1 MDKIKVGIS
10 IGDLNGI
17 GPELI
22 IKTLEH
28 QGILKSCIP
37 VIYASAKVI
46 SYHRNVAKSEVF
58 SFKSVNDAHNLV
70 ENQVNL
76 INCWQENVTINLG
89 MITSDGGKY
98 AHISLDRAVQDLK
111 AGLIDALVT
120 SPINKK
126 AMNMAN
132 FPHKGH
138 TDYLGSE
145 FSDHTPL
152 MLMVSEDLR
161 VAVLSH
167 HIPLKDV
174 AEQVTR
180 ESISRTLE
188 ILQKALIQDFDIE
201 KPVIA
206 VLGLNP
212 HASDEGVIG
221 DEEELIIRPAIIE
234 AKKNGMLVS
243 GPYPPDGFWGSGKWN
258 KFDAILCM
266 YHDQGLIPFKMHSFG
281 HGVNVTVGLPF
292 VRTSPDHGTAYD
304 IVGTNTANES
314 SFRTALHLAIDMALN
329 RKEYAEMRKNKLEKI
344 AKPSEEVVE

>member
-46 SYHRNVAKSEVF
+46 SYHRNVAKSEIF
-58 SFKSVNDAHNLV
+58 SFKSVSDANSLIDNH
-70 ENQVNL
+70 VNL
-76 INCWQENVTINLG
+76 INCWQDNVTINLG
-89 MITSDGGKY
+89 NVTADGGKY

-120 SPINKK
+120 SPIHKK
-126 AMNMAN
+126 AMNLAD
-132 FPHKGH
+132 FPFKGH

-145 FSDHTPL
+145 FSGHAPL
-152 MLMVSEDLR
+152 MLLVSEDLR

-167 HIPLKDV
+167 HIPIREV
-174 AEQVTR
+174 AQQVTR
-180 ESISRTLE
+180 ENIIKTLE

-221 DEEELIIRPAIIE
+221 EEEEQIIRPAVIE
-234 AKKNGMLVS
+234 SKKNGLIVS
-243 GPYPPDGFWGSGKWN
+243 GPYPPDGFWGSGKWK

-281 HGVNVTVGLPF
+281 NGVNVTVGLPF

-314 SFRTALHLAIDMALN
+314 SFRAALYLAIDMAKN
-329 RKEYAEMRKNKLEKI
+329 RREYAEMRKNKLEKI

>member
-1 MDKIKVGIS
+1 MDKIKLGIS

-17 GPELI
+17 GPELVI
-22 IKTLEH
+22 RTLEH
-28 QGILKSCIP
+28 QGIFKNCIP
-37 VIYASAKVI
+37 VIYASAKVM

-58 SFKSVNDAHNLV
+58 SFKSVSDANNLV
-70 ENQVNL
+70 DNQINL

-89 MITSDGGKY
+89 TVTEEGGKY

-126 AMNMAN
+126 AMSLAN
-132 FPHKGH
+132 FPYKGH
-138 TDYLGSE
+138 TDYLASE
-145 FSDHTPL
+145 FKENSAL

-161 VAVLSH
+161 VAVLTH
-167 HIPLKDV
+167 HIPLREV
-174 AEQVTR
+174 AAHITKEK
-180 ESISRTLE
+180 ISQTLE
-188 ILQKALIQDFDIE
+188 ILNKSLVQDFDIE

-221 DEEELIIRPAIIE
+221 EEEEEIIRPSIIE
-234 AKKNGMLVS
+234 SKKNGLLVS
-243 GPYPPDGFWGSGKWN
+243 GPFPPDGFWGSGKWK

-314 SFRTALHLAIDMALN
+314 SFRTALYLAIDMAKN
-329 RKEYAEMRKNKLEKI
+329 RKEYEEIRKNKLEKI

>member
-1 MDKIKVGIS
+1 
-10 IGDLNGI
+10 
-17 GPELI
+17 
-22 IKTLEH
+22 
-28 QGILKSCIP
+28 
-37 VIYASAKVI
+37 
-46 SYHRNVAKSEVF
+46 
-58 SFKSVNDAHNLV
+58 
-70 ENQVNL
+70 VNL

-89 MITSDGGKY
+89 TATEDGGKY

-126 AMNMAN
+126 AMSMAN
-132 FPHKGH
+132 FPYKGH
-138 TDYLGSE
+138 TDYLGSV
-145 FSDHTPL
+145 FTDNPPL

-161 VAVLSH
+161 VAVLTH
-167 HIPLKDV
+167 HIPLSEV
-174 AEQVTR
+174 AQHVTR
-180 ESISRTLE
+180 ENISKTLE
-188 ILQKALIQDFDIE
+188 ILHKALVQDFDIE

-221 DEEELIIRPAIIE
+221 NEEELIIRPAIIE
-234 AKKNGMLVS
+234 AKKNGFFVS
-243 GPYPPDGFWGSGKWN
+243 GPYPPDGFWGSGKWK

-292 VRTSPDHGTAYD
+292 VRTSPDHGTAFD

-314 SFRTALHLAIDMALN
+314 SFRADLYLALDMALN
-329 RKEYAEMRKNKLEKI
+329 RKEYVEMRKNKLEKI